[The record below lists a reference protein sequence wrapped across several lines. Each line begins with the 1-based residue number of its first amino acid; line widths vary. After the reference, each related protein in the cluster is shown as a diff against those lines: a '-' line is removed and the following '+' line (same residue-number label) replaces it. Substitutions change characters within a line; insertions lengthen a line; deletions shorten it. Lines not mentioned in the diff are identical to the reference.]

1 MSLRRKQLGGNI
13 DCRKIYRTFWHSS
26 VGNGSLAVAGYTIS
40 VFNWERRFRV
50 SLKSDRGR
58 KDMVA
63 VRHAIKIY
71 TDGSKME
78 DGVVAWIYCSEFPP
92 AGRSKNLPAVRHA
105 CRKRRLKDKFI
116 MTVILPC
123 LEISA

>member
-71 TDGSKME
+71 TDGWKMTNGA
-78 DGVVAWIYCSEFPP
+78 GVRIYCPV
-92 AGRSKNLPAVRHA
+92 L
-105 CRKRRLKDKFI
+105 
-116 MTVILPC
+116 VIIHLFKLTDQC
-123 LEISA
+123 NMHIGQNIFG